1 MIYKKSPKLGY
12 KYRKRKLWCEGYYVK
27 TEGKNAKKMEED
39 KAERT
44 C

>member
-1 MIYKKSPKLGY
+1 MIYKKSPELGY
-12 KYRKRKLWCEGYYVK
+12 KYRNRKFWCEGYYVK
-27 TEGKNAKKMEED
+27 TKWKNAKKMEED